1 MSRKRALS
9 VSEAKLLLDVEET
22 SSDDDVNDPDFMPS
36 DNDHSETDDE
46 FIDLN
51 AAQDLTAALEEM
63 TVHETENPDE
73 AAEEP
78 SRFSTPTWR
87 DYGEFH
93 RSDITHTGHEGLLL
107 NLNGRFWAD
116 GKFFIFVRGTQSVKK
131 FIKSFRLFI
140 SKAVSKI

>member
-36 DNDHSETDDE
+36 DNDDSETDDE

-78 SRFSTPTWR
+78 SRFSTWR
-87 DYGEFH
+87 DYGNFTEV
-93 RSDITHTGHEGLLL
+93 TLLIL
-107 NLNGRFWAD
+107 GM
-116 GKFFIFVRGTQSVKK
+116 KVYY
-131 FIKSFRLFI
+131 
-140 SKAVSKI
+140 

>member
-9 VSEAKLLLDVEET
+9 VSEAKLLLDVEKT

-51 AAQDLTAALEEM
+51 AAQDLTAAPEEM

-78 SRFSTPTWR
+78 SRFSTPT
-87 DYGEFH
+87 
-93 RSDITHTGHEGLLL
+93 
-107 NLNGRFWAD
+107 
-116 GKFFIFVRGTQSVKK
+116 
-131 FIKSFRLFI
+131 
-140 SKAVSKI
+140 